1 MCDRGRGWFADMA
14 PFRKMGPVPRER
26 GVLRMRNYGRE
37 ADPQSGSE
45 PDKSLAPCVT
55 WAVSEQR
62 SARIHAS
69 RTRVAGS
76 SGGLD
81 NASGRLCPL
90 SDDVVN
96 RENPVDLW
104 TGPLDQHASCGSCGQ
119 LRGRAMDN
127 AGALPITSPTDLTT
141 LACFPT
147 TSSTGSAATGLFSR
161 WRTEKANLRACPRS
175 WLYQSGLCGYSETM
189 KRHLNP

>member
-1 MCDRGRGWFADMA
+1 MA
-14 PFRKMGPVPRER
+14 PFRKMGPVTRER

-37 ADPQSGSE
+37 ADRRSGSE

-69 RTRVAGS
+69 RTREAGS

-81 NASGRLCPL
+81 NAGGRLCPL

-96 RENPVDLW
+96 R
-104 TGPLDQHASCGSCGQ
+104 A
-119 LRGRAMDN
+119 R
-127 AGALPITSPTDLTT
+127 
-141 LACFPT
+141 
-147 TSSTGSAATGLFSR
+147 
-161 WRTEKANLRACPRS
+161 PRS